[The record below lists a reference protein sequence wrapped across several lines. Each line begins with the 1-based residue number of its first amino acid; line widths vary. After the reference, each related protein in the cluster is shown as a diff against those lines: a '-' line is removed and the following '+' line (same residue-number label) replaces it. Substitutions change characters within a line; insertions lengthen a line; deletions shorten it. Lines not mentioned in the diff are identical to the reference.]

1 MSDDIFIKPQPKTKN
16 AEISQTPPK
25 KQYGARAKKKE
36 EMTAEEYKA
45 VCEKMAL
52 LRDTRKKKLNEI
64 STQARPVKE
73 VVKYVEKEVPVE
85 KIVEKPV
92 EVEKIIEKIVEKEV
106 PVEKIVEK
114 VVEKEVPVEKIVYR
128 KHEKDPFEEDDYKH
142 VKNELSEM
150 RKMMSEMRE
159 SIVPKAKDPIP
170 INKPSTKIVYR
181 PFGGFTPY

>member
-1 MSDDIFIKPQPKTKN
+1 MNDDIFIKPQPKTKN
-16 AEISQTPPK
+16 AEIPQPPPK
-25 KQYGARAKKKE
+25 KQYGARAKKKD

-52 LRDTRKKKLNEI
+52 LRDTRRQKLNEI

-85 KIVEKPV
+85 KIVEKEVP
-92 EVEKIIEKIVEKEV
+92 VEKIVEKIVEKEV

-159 SIVPKAKDPIP
+159 NIVPKVKESIP
-170 INKPSTKIVYR
+170 INKPATKIVYR